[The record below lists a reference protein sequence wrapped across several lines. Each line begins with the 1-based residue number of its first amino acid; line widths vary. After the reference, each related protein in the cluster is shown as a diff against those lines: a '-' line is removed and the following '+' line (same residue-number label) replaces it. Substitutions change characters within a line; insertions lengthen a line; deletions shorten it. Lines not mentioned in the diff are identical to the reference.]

1 MIGDKIRRRVEELN
15 TVKKARGLIEGFKVH
30 EKRTYPY
37 VEEDSEGITK
47 WLSPR
52 MALLKFKGI
61 TVQEGYSR
69 TVNKFKYTQRIH
81 KTSISIEGDY
91 VVVNF

>member
-1 MIGDKIRRRVEELN
+1 MIGDKIRRKIEELKA
-15 TVKKARGLIEGFKVH
+15 VKRARELIEGFKVH
-30 EKRTYPY
+30 KKRTYPY
-37 VEEDSEGITK
+37 IEEDDEGVTR

-61 TVQEGYSR
+61 TVQEGYER
-69 TVNKFKYTQRIH
+69 TINKFKYIKRIH